1 MSNLSTAFAIADAT
15 KDGMYSKEVKDSAY
29 ELIKALTE
37 YDELEEIV
45 DALFK
50 YSATLSASVSTAV
63 TSVFLNESQF
73 AAMMSEV
80 NELEDLGNNET
91 KEV

>member
-15 KDGMYSKEVKDSAY
+15 KDGMYSQEVKDSAY
-29 ELIKALTE
+29 EFLKTLTE

-50 YSATLSASVSTAV
+50 YSATLSACVSTAV
-63 TSVFLNESQF
+63 TNVLLTESQF
-73 AAMMSEV
+73 AAMIAEV

>member
-1 MSNLSTAFAIADAT
+1 MSNISTAIAIADAT
-15 KDGMYSKEVKDSAY
+15 KQGMYSQEVKDSAY

-37 YDELEEIV
+37 YDEFEEIV

-50 YSATLSASVSTAV
+50 YSATLSACVSTAV
-63 TSVFLNESQF
+63 TNVLLTESQF
-73 AAMMSEV
+73 AAMIAEV

>member
-15 KDGMYSKEVKDSAY
+15 KDGMYSEEVKHSAY
-29 ELIKALTE
+29 ELIKAFSE
-37 YDELEEIV
+37 FDELEEVV

-80 NELEDLGNNET
+80 NELEDLGNDET

>member
-29 ELIKALTE
+29 ELIKALSE
-37 YDELEEIV
+37 FDELDEVI

>member
-15 KDGMYSKEVKDSAY
+15 KDGMYSQEVKDSAY
-29 ELIKALTE
+29 ELIKAFSE
-37 YDELEEIV
+37 FDELEEVV

>member
-15 KDGMYSKEVKDSAY
+15 KEGMYSKEVKDSAY
-29 ELIKALTE
+29 ELIKAFSE
-37 YDELEEIV
+37 FDELDEVV

>member
-15 KDGMYSKEVKDSAY
+15 KEGMYSKEVKDSAY
-29 ELIKALTE
+29 EFIKTLTE
-37 YDELEEIV
+37 YDELEEII

-91 KEV
+91 KEI

>member
-1 MSNLSTAFAIADAT
+1 MSNISTAIAIADAT
-15 KDGMYSKEVKDSAY
+15 KQGMYSQEVKDSAN
-29 ELIKALTE
+29 EFFKALFE
-37 YDELEEIV
+37 YDELTEIV

-50 YSATLSASVSTAV
+50 YSATLSACVSTAV
-63 TSVFLNESQF
+63 TNVLLTESQF
-73 AAMMSEV
+73 AAMIAEV

>member
-15 KDGMYSKEVKDSAY
+15 KDGMYSQEVKNSAY
-29 ELIKALTE
+29 ELIKAFSE
-37 YDELEEIV
+37 FDELEEVV

>member
-29 ELIKALTE
+29 ELIKALSE
-37 YDELEEIV
+37 FDELDEVV

-63 TSVFLNESQF
+63 TSVFLTESQF
-73 AAMMSEV
+73 AAMMSEI
-80 NELEDLGNNET
+80 NELEDLGRDET

>member
-15 KDGMYSKEVKDSAY
+15 KEGMYSKEVKDSAY
-29 ELIKALTE
+29 ELIKALSE
-37 YDELEEIV
+37 FDELEEVV

-63 TSVFLNESQF
+63 TSVFLTESQF
-73 AAMMSEV
+73 AAMMSEI
-80 NELEDLGNNET
+80 NELEDLGRDET

>member
-1 MSNLSTAFAIADAT
+1 MSNISTALAIADAT
-15 KDGMYSKEVKDSAY
+15 KQGMYSKEVKDSAY

-50 YSATLSASVSTAV
+50 YSATLSACVSTAV
-63 TSVFLNESQF
+63 TNVFLTESQF
-73 AAMMSEV
+73 AAMIAEINEV
-80 NELEDLGNNET
+80 EDLVNDET

>member
-1 MSNLSTAFAIADAT
+1 MSNISTALAIADAT
-15 KDGMYSKEVKDSAY
+15 KQGMYSKEVKDSAY
-29 ELIKALTE
+29 ELIKAFSE
-37 YDELEEIV
+37 FDELEEVV

-80 NELEDLGNNET
+80 NELEDLGNNEI

>member
-1 MSNLSTAFAIADAT
+1 MSNISTAIAIADAT
-15 KDGMYSKEVKDSAY
+15 KEGMYSQEVKDSAY

-37 YDELEEIV
+37 YDELTEII

-73 AAMMSEV
+73 AAMIAEV
-80 NELEDLGNNET
+80 NELENLGNDET

>member
-1 MSNLSTAFAIADAT
+1 MSNISTALAIADAT
-15 KDGMYSKEVKDSAY
+15 KEGMYSEEVKDSAY
-29 ELIKALTE
+29 ELIKAFSE

-63 TSVFLNESQF
+63 TNVLLTESQF
-73 AAMMSEV
+73 AAMIAEV
-80 NELEDLGNNET
+80 NELEDLVNDET

>member
-29 ELIKALTE
+29 ELIKALSE
-37 YDELEEIV
+37 FDELDEVI

-63 TSVFLNESQF
+63 TSVFLTESQF
-73 AAMMSEV
+73 AAMMSEI
-80 NELEDLGNNET
+80 NELEDLGRDET

>member
-15 KDGMYSKEVKDSAY
+15 KAGMYSQEVKDSAY
-29 ELIKALTE
+29 ELIKTLTE

>member
-15 KDGMYSKEVKDSAY
+15 KEGMYSKEVKDSAY
-29 ELIKALTE
+29 ELIKAFSE
-37 YDELEEIV
+37 FDELEEVV

>member
-15 KDGMYSKEVKDSAY
+15 KEGMYSQEVKDSAY
-29 ELIKALTE
+29 ELIKTLTE